1 MRRSEQA
8 KWRLMLPWLLII
20 SVCSIMAVIVTLD
33 SIFNLGLSN

>member
-1 MRRSEQA
+1 MNRDEQA

-20 SVCSIMAVIVTLD
+20 GVCSGMVVIVALD

>member
-1 MRRSEQA
+1 MKRSEQA

-20 SVCSIMAVIVTLD
+20 GVCSIMVVIITID